1 MHQVRSAICGIFR
14 RNVLKQLG
22 SSMTDLKIEVAHR
35 FSPELL
41 QAVTSLLPQ
50 LTSSG
55 RLMTSA
61 ELKAMIDC
69 PFATLF
75 VAKDDDRIVGMISLA
90 VVQMPTGL
98 RSYLEDLVID
108 ATFRQRGGATA
119 LLQAA
124 IDYAKASGARSL
136 DMTSRS
142 SRIGAIRLYER
153 LGFKR
158 RDTNA
163 FRYSFYE

>member
-1 MHQVRSAICGIFR
+1 VSLAFERDGLDLRQGRIDF
-14 RNVLKQLG
+14 
-22 SSMTDLKIEVAHR
+22 SMTNLKIEVIKQ
-35 FSPELL
+35 FDPSLL
-41 QAVTSLLPQ
+41 QAVASLLPQ

-55 RLMTSA
+55 RTITAA
-61 ELKAMIDC
+61 ELRAMIAS
-69 PFATLF
+69 PLTTLF
-75 VAKDDDRIVGMISLA
+75 IAKDEDRIVGMISLA

-108 ATFRQRGGATA
+108 SAYRQRGGATA

-124 IDYAKASGARSL
+124 IDLARSSGARTL
-136 DMTSRS
+136 NMTSRS
-142 SRIGAIRLYER
+142 SRTGAIRLYER
-153 LGFKR
+153 LGFRR

>member
-1 MHQVRSAICGIFR
+1 
-14 RNVLKQLG
+14 
-22 SSMTDLKIEVAHR
+22 MTNLKIEVVKQ
-35 FSPELL
+35 FDPSLL
-41 QAVTSLLPQ
+41 QAVASLLPQ

-55 RLMTSA
+55 RTMTAA
-61 ELKAMIDC
+61 ELRAMIAS
-69 PFATLF
+69 PLTTLF
-75 VAKDDDRIVGMISLA
+75 IAKDEDKIVGMISLN

-108 ATFRQRGGATA
+108 SAYRQRGAATA

-124 IDYAKASGARSL
+124 IDLARSSGARTL
-136 DMTSRS
+136 NMTSRS
-142 SRIGAIRLYER
+142 SRTGAIRLYER
-153 LGFKR
+153 LGFRR

>member
-1 MHQVRSAICGIFR
+1 
-14 RNVLKQLG
+14 
-22 SSMTDLKIEVAHR
+22 MTSLKIEVAKHS
-35 FSPELL
+35 SPTLL
-41 QAVTSLLPQ
+41 RAVTSLLPQ

-55 RLMTSA
+55 RTMTAA
-61 ELKAMIDC
+61 ELNTMIAS
-69 PFATLF
+69 PHSTLF
-75 VAKDDDRIVGMISLA
+75 VAKDEDRIVGMISLA

-108 ATFRQRGGATA
+108 SSYRQRGAATA

-124 IDYAKASGARSL
+124 IGLARSSGARTL
-136 DMTSRS
+136 DMTSRP
-142 SRIGAIRLYER
+142 SRAGAIRLYER
-153 LGFKR
+153 VGFQR

>member
-1 MHQVRSAICGIFR
+1 
-14 RNVLKQLG
+14 
-22 SSMTDLKIEVAHR
+22 MTNLKIEVVKQ
-35 FSPELL
+35 FDPSLL
-41 QAVTSLLPQ
+41 QAVASLLPQ

-55 RLMTSA
+55 RMMTA
-61 ELKAMIDC
+61 DELRAMIAS
-69 PFATLF
+69 PLTTLF
-75 VAKDDDRIVGMISLA
+75 IAKDEDKIVGMISMN

-108 ATFRQRGGATA
+108 SAYRQRGAATA

-124 IDYAKASGARSL
+124 IDLARSSGARTL
-136 DMTSRS
+136 NMTSRS
-142 SRIGAIRLYER
+142 SRKGTIRLYER
-153 LGFKR
+153 LGFRR